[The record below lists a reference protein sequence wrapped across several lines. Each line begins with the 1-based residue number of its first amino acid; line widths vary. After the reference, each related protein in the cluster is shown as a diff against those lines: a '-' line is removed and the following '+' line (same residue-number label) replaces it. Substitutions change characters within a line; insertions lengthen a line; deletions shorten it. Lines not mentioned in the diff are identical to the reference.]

1 MKPQDHL
8 EQFIQTHRDA
18 FDDQVPPAALWPAI
32 QAQLNP
38 TPRRRTRF
46 IRLLQTS
53 AAAVL
58 LLAIG
63 TIIGYRLIP
72 QPAYALPE
80 TAIAELKETEHFYQ
94 QHIQKKLAQLT
105 AHPADASVLHDLE
118 HLDKSIE
125 ELKQALYSAPASRQP
140 QLMAELIQHYQ
151 TKIDIL
157 ELVLSRT
164 RTIDSSRKN
173 SENHEISL

>member
-1 MKPQDHL
+1 MKPQDDL
-8 EQFIQTHRDA
+8 EQFIQAHRTA
-18 FDDQVPPAALWPAI
+18 FDDQVPPPALWPAI

-38 TPRRRTRF
+38 SSRRRTRI

-63 TIIGYRLIP
+63 TAIGYRLVP

-80 TAIAELKETEHFYQ
+80 TAFAELQETEHYYQ
-94 QHIQKKLAQLT
+94 QHIQKKVAQLT

-118 HLDKSIE
+118 HLDKAIE
-125 ELKQALYSAPASRQP
+125 ELKQALYAAPASRQP
-140 QLMAELIQHYQ
+140 QLMAELIQRYQ

-164 RTIDSSRKN
+164 RTMESSRKK